1 MKRAVNASAPSQSK
15 IDHIKS
21 GGKVKSQLG
30 GVKENKNVIQ
40 GKGGKFTITEKEKKF
55 EEAGVTRKKRN
66 YVMYESKLGTE
77 KEQEVQHVK
86 EVKKQKPKPKVVPQ
100 PRNEEKII
108 TQIKRVEYLDNYQY
122 HETKDIKDNDPN
134 KQSIVT
140 HQRLGDIVGGTYEEK
155 TFQRITMNDPG
166 RGPKLYSQQ
175 TTKTT
180 TRRNAAGQPTTT
192 TQRSNS
198 ASRSVPAKSREQR
211 NEMQKLAS
219 NPNLRGAPK
228 KPAPAAPTRQPIT
241 TAPKKTTTTTTKPT
255 SSRPPAAPATRTTT
269 TTTRTTSSR
278 SPAPKGPAAPGTKK
292 TTTTTTTTT
301 TKNTSSRSP
310 APKGPAAPGAR
321 NTTTTTTKKTT
332 TTTRTTSSRSP
343 DAKSP
348 AGGATKK
355 TTTTTRTTTS
365 RSPAPKTQ
373 QVTVKKTTRTQSAE
387 RGRRH

>member
-55 EEAGVTRKKRN
+55 EEAGVARKKRN

>member
-55 EEAGVTRKKRN
+55 EEAGVARKKRN

-241 TAPKKTTTTTTKPT
+241 TAPKKTTTTTTKTT

-269 TTTRTTSSR
+269 TTTRITSSR

-292 TTTTTTTTT
+292 TTTTTTTT